1 VADEQ
6 HDPAKE
12 RERFSRDAMAHLDRL
27 YTLAYH
33 LAKRPEDAQDILQE
47 TYARALAAYK
57 QFTPGTSMKAWLTR
71 ILYNFFY
78 DHYADKKRWL
88 SFEDNLSFENER
100 AAQWEK
106 TGNNNPGPE
115 GHFLKSELQT
125 QITEALKQL
134 PEKFRVPILLVDM
147 GDLSYAE
154 AAEILCCPVGT
165 IRSRLSRSRRL
176 LYEKLKDYVI
186 DGSKGDREK

>member
-1 VADEQ
+1 MV
-6 HDPAKE
+6 
-12 RERFSRDAMAHLDRL
+12 
-27 YTLAYH
+27 
-33 LAKRPEDAQDILQE
+33 QE
-47 TYARALAAYK
+47 TYARALGAYK
-57 QFTPGTSMKAWLTR
+57 QFTPGTNMKAWLTR

-78 DHYADKKRWL
+78 DHYADKKRWH
-88 SFEDNLSFENER
+88 SVEDIPFYENER
-100 AAQWEK
+100 ESQWEI
-106 TGNNNPGPE
+106 TANNNPGPE

-134 PEKFRVPILLVDM
+134 PEKFRVAILLVDI

-176 LYEKLKDYVI
+176 LYTQLKDYVI
-186 DGSKGDREK
+186 DENKGDAEK